1 MFFGRR
7 YRHLVQGKSM
17 KYILSVGPIWPDHF
31 NLLVSSIIK
40 LSFLFAQFFCRT
52 KRWSF
57 PITLRSHLCACWLAG
72 DGVVKNFSFVV
83 FNNFAIPPYLYY
95 MYINR
100 FLEME
105 YTKNSALE
113 DEAVQLMYQNAG
125 LFSIKPLFTESLWPK
140 SMSLLY

>member
-1 MFFGRR
+1 
-7 YRHLVQGKSM
+7 
-17 KYILSVGPIWPDHF
+17 
-31 NLLVSSIIK
+31 
-40 LSFLFAQFFCRT
+40 
-52 KRWSF
+52 
-57 PITLRSHLCACWLAG
+57 
-72 DGVVKNFSFVV
+72 
-83 FNNFAIPPYLYY
+83 

-125 LFSIKPLFTESLWPK
+125 LFSIKPLFTESLGPK